1 MTANAIAR
9 ASAALLFSLAAL
21 VPGHALAQNYDGA
34 GLLRF
39 GVFGQ
44 AANTEFDIKRPIEAR
59 DSESDTAFG
68 GGATFG
74 YDYLFHSGLVLGI
87 ESDIGFDTAQI
98 DIGPRDFST
107 NFMASI
113 RGRVGSY
120 VRPDLLLYGT
130 AGVAFLGVEYDG
142 LVSPATGLQ
151 FDDSDT
157 LVGWTAGAGA
167 EFDWHGVILFGEYLF
182 ASYDTFSSRET
193 LDDFDPLIPEAVL
206 TTRFRN
212 EADVDQHLFRIGAKF
227 IIGHDYRPTEAYV
240 PLK

>member
-9 ASAALLFSLAAL
+9 ASAALLFCLAAL
-21 VPGHALAQNYDGA
+21 VSGPSLAQNYDGA

-44 AANTEFDIKRPIEAR
+44 AANTEFDIRRPIEAR
-59 DSESDTAFG
+59 DSGSDTAFG

-98 DIGPRDFST
+98 DVGPREFNT
-107 NFMASI
+107 NFMASV
-113 RGRVGSY
+113 RGRIGGY

-142 LVSPATGLQ
+142 VVSPATGLR

-157 LVGWTAGAGA
+157 LVGWTAGVGA
-167 EFDWHGVILFGEYLF
+167 EFGWHNVVIFGEYLF
-182 ASYDTFSSRET
+182 ASYDTFSSTESI
-193 LDDFDPLIPEAVL
+193 DFIDKVDPNIIV
-206 TTRFRN
+206 TKTFRN

-227 IIGHDYRPTEAYV
+227 IIGHDYRSTEAYL